1 MSQDVIAVPK
11 GWELT
16 TLFDITISHD
26 GKRTPLNKSQRSQIQ
41 GKYPYYGAS
50 GQVDSINDYKL
61 DGKFILLAEDGE
73 NLNSRKK
80 PIAFIVEGKF
90 WVNNHAHVLEP
101 TEKILIDYLCHYINS
116 LNIMKFAKKQST
128 RPKLNKTD
136 MNEIPILLPS
146 LQIQKQIVAK
156 LDHVL
161 GELEVKK
168 KEILKLKEKKDSAI
182 SKLSQKTI
190 GEIILNHMKID
201 NIPKKWQIK
210 TVEDCV
216 DIQAGFAQGEKNVA
230 NGTIHLRMNNIGRN
244 FQLNY
249 DLTRT
254 INATKE
260 QLIKYKLEKDDVIF
274 NNTNSPE
281 LVGKSFIF
289 NDDKVCLYSNHLTR
303 CRVNKELLLPEWL
316 LFYIRGKWL
325 RRDFENMCNKWIN
338 QAAFGGNKLKEL
350 KIPIPPLDEQKRILK
365 ILKNTSIQFER
376 ISNLTKA
383 IKNRD
388 EQNKKF
394 IDNIQSSILDSAFTG
409 KLLN

>member
-136 MNEIPILLPS
+136 MNEIPISLPNS
-146 LQIQKQIVAK
+146 SIQKQIIQNIK
-156 LDHVL
+156 
-161 GELEVKK
+161 
-168 KEILKLKEKKDSAI
+168 SAE
-182 SKLSQKTI
+182 QK
-190 GEIILNHMKID
+190 
-201 NIPKKWQIK
+201 
-210 TVEDCV
+210 
-216 DIQAGFAQGEKNVA
+216 
-230 NGTIHLRMNNIGRN
+230 
-244 FQLNY
+244 FQLQKKQFENIKNNY
-249 DLTRT
+249 ES
-254 INATKE
+254 K
-260 QLIKYKLEKDDVIF
+260 IKY
-274 NNTNSPE
+274 
-281 LVGKSFIF
+281 
-289 NDDKVCLYSNHLTR
+289 
-303 CRVNKELLLPEWL
+303 
-316 LFYIRGKWL
+316 
-325 RRDFENMCNKWIN
+325 IN
-338 QAAFGGNKLKEL
+338 
-350 KIPIPPLDEQKRILK
+350 
-365 ILKNTSIQFER
+365 
-376 ISNLTKA
+376 
-383 IKNRD
+383 
-388 EQNKKF
+388 
-394 IDNIQSSILDSAFTG
+394 NIQSSILDSAFSG
-409 KLLN
+409 KLIQ